1 MKCNKNKSV
10 VCPGQIQ
17 LRMLKVRSII
27 MQGSRKVGYDYLFS
41 REMLRFDM
49 FVKESRM
56 AEYFAANVA
65 TRFDFVNFQMVSK

>member
-1 MKCNKNKSV
+1 
-10 VCPGQIQ
+10 
-17 LRMLKVRSII
+17 

-65 TRFDFVNFQMVSK
+65 TRFDFVNFQMVSKWCGRPN